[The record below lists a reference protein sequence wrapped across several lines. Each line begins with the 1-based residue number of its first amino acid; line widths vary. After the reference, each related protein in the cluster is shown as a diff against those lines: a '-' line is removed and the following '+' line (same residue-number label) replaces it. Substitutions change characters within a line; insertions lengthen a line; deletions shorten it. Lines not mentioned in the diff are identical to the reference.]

1 MANKNEDVTT
11 KFKVDISEFRSGIKE
26 ANNIIKLANAQF
38 KAATSGMDDWKN
50 STDGI
55 SAKIEQLNSVLQ
67 AQKQKLSS
75 YQQQY
80 EALTKCTGGK
90 W

>member
-38 KAATSGMDDWKN
+38 KAADRK
-50 STDGI
+50 
-55 SAKIEQLNSVLQ
+55 SVV
-67 AQKQKLSS
+67 
-75 YQQQY
+75 
-80 EALTKCTGGK
+80 
-90 W
+90 